1 MIWVPDYQLVAVLGA
16 REASAFEDFLQTV
29 VAESRDAAAKTGNG
43 VHSR

>member
-29 VAESRDAAAKTGNG
+29 VAASRDAAAATTNAVG
-43 VHSR
+43 SR

>member
-29 VAESRDAAAKTGNG
+29 VAESRDAAAATANT
-43 VHSR
+43 SRSR